1 MSLCLYGTLIHYEN
15 SNKILYEQ
23 HAARLQLTFAL
34 QNERRRWVAKIIASY
49 SEGPSFKYRLVDQLS
64 WLTVFVVFLKSR

>member
-34 QNERRRWVAKIIASY
+34 QNERRR
-49 SEGPSFKYRLVDQLS
+49 
-64 WLTVFVVFLKSR
+64 